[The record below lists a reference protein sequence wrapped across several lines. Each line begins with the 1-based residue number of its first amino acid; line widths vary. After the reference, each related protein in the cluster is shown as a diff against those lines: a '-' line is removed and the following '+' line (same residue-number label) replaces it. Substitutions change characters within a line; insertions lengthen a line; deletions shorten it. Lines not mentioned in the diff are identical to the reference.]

1 MGNSSSAWQAV
12 QPRYIYSGFPWHKGI
27 VGQRFCQ
34 RCLKVTQRE
43 IHRKYIPGAPCASMA
58 RHSTAISSWYNRRD
72 VGRYIMHI
80 TDLRQILPMW
90 QDVMRGVRELHRS
103 GEWNSTKAVA
113 WLSDMIAFSIASIN
127 HNLPWSLREDMML
140 SKAGSIEAWP
150 RVSWKTE
157 TEKLP
162 YVLHYCQPYEVDKGK
177 PTSRR
182 FYKHDD
188 FYERMRWNPLL

>member
-1 MGNSSSAWQAV
+1 
-12 QPRYIYSGFPWHKGI
+12 
-27 VGQRFCQ
+27 
-34 RCLKVTQRE
+34 
-43 IHRKYIPGAPCASMA
+43 
-58 RHSTAISSWYNRRD
+58 
-72 VGRYIMHI
+72 MHI
-80 TDLRQILPMW
+80 ADLRRILPMW
-90 QDVMRGVRELHRS
+90 QDVMRANDMRGVRELHRS

-127 HNLPWSLREDMML
+127 HNLPWSPREDVML

-150 RVSWKTE
+150 RVSWKTA

-162 YVLHYCQPYEVDKGK
+162 YVLHSCQPYEVHKDK

-182 FYKHDD
+182 FYEHDD